1 MASIDKMVNPKTNGN
16 GTSNSSSTSAQL
28 IPSAFPVS
36 LSNPPKSSNAEPLSQ
51 NDRDLIMGLL
61 TQIRDM
67 LPDLKDL
74 TAEERRAMLG
84 MGDKNRI
91 FAGKVLEVILQ
102 NPDFLP
108 RSFDIDQ
115 YQQNVSTFDRLSTI
129 LMALTQLRDLV
140 DATTISLGTEIYED
154 ALTAYRHAKV
164 SGQGA
169 SLDSMMS
176 EMAQRFARKSKKK
189 EEEKPEDKNPEDK
202 D

>member
-1 MASIDKMVNPKTNGN
+1 MVNPKTNGN
-16 GTSNSSSTSAQL
+16 GTSNGSSTSAQS
-28 IPSAFPVS
+28 IPAASPTF
-36 LSNPPKSSNAEPLSQ
+36 LSNPPNASKPEPLSQ
-51 NDRDLIMGLL
+51 NDRDVIIRLL
-61 TQIRDM
+61 TQIREI
-67 LPDLKDL
+67 LPELRDL
-74 TAEERRAMLG
+74 TAEERRSMLG

-102 NPDFLP
+102 SPDFLP
-108 RSFDIDQ
+108 RSFDIEQ
-115 YQQNVSTFDRLSTI
+115 YQQDLATFDRLSTI

-140 DATTISLGTEIYED
+140 DATTIALGSEIYED

-189 EEEKPEDKNPEDK
+189 EEEKSEDKTPESK
-202 D
+202 E

>member
-1 MASIDKMVNPKTNGN
+1 MASINKMVNPKTNEN
-16 GTSNSSSTSAQL
+16 GTSNGSSTPAQPISA
-28 IPSAFPVS
+28 AFPVS
-36 LSNPPKSSNAEPLSQ
+36 LSNSSNTEPLSQ
-51 NDRDLIMGLL
+51 SDRDLIMGLL

-74 TAEERRAMLG
+74 TAEERRSMLG

-91 FAGKVLEVILQ
+91 FAGKVLDVILQ

-108 RSFDIDQ
+108 RSFDIDE

-140 DATTISLGTEIYED
+140 DATAIALGTEIYED

-189 EEEKPEDKNPEDK
+189 EEEKPEDKNPENK
-202 D
+202 E